1 MKKLS
6 KLIEFVDTKEFILLS
21 LIFSLVPQ
29 LFHSVMAFVGLSTYT
44 DSLSIQILVVM
55 SGVFF
60 ALGVSLSI
68 LVQTLRGNQKMA
80 YVYLFIELLINL
92 VYYETYSKESWVLI
106 VIQGLFALIM
116 PITIASYSNLMGEV
130 RNTID
135 KDELQEK
142 LDKQYDKV
150 ITAANGEAMRL
161 KEQLRH
167 EIENRAS
174 IDTVKEYLN
183 KVSFYAENQD
193 NGKSATIKIK
203 PNEEA
208 D

>member
-150 ITAANGEAMRL
+150 ITAANAEVMRL

-183 KVSFYAENQD
+183 KASFYAENQD

-203 PNEEA
+203 PNEEVN
-208 D
+208 